1 MLKNEAKFNSIPNL
15 AKYNGDNDDAYE
27 DEDVQRYE
35 ADSYKLKYGDK
46 WKRLASSVRDVL
58 QPDGTIIRE
67 YVIEDPSM
75 LDTLSDNNDEMDF
88 SQCHTGNYQTTNLYY
103 NRMDESMVQQQSTR
117 TEKSQLYT
125 EHEETYS
132 ADSLNYQKF
141 IDTKR
146 LVSVKPIDKCSM
158 GNSYNLDLDG
168 GRHGNG
174 RNTYGVNRA
183 YKSQFN
189 LTETQ
194 QQERQ
199 VYPRQKDLLA
209 SFAGSF
215 QKGKSKSSQNL
226 SDVSMSRFFKPIAE
240 EARKSDCSKQSYT
253 DSKCSNSAG
262 SSNSSSSS
270 SSSGSSHSTDDE
282 ENRFDKEVESIH
294 EQGIVFEFN
303 FTTLIWG

>member
-75 LDTLSDNNDEMDF
+75 LDTLSD
-88 SQCHTGNYQTTNLYY
+88 YY
-103 NRMDESMVQQQSTR
+103 NRMDESMAQQQSTR

-262 SSNSSSSS
+262 SSNSSSTS

-303 FTTLIWG
+303 FTTLIWGWTYFNTILCRN